1 MSFLMILC
9 LPIELLFK
17 SPDASQVLL
26 LFQKNTI
33 PLQVGIFDP
42 LLALVR
48 ELLDCLLLLFIES
61 YPLLL
66 ILQQAHQV
74 VVLFRTRFKF

>member
-1 MSFLMILC
+1 MILC

-17 SPDASQVLL
+17 SPDASQILL
-26 LFQKNTI
+26 LLQEDTI

-42 LLALVR
+42 LLAFVC
-48 ELLDCLLLLFIES
+48 ELLDCLLLLFVES

-66 ILQQAHQV
+66 ILQQAHQM
-74 VVLFRTRFKF
+74 VVLFRTGLEF